1 MNLSKKLM
9 LFEEF
14 SEVNTKVEVKQ
25 EVSTTDRRANVD
37 NDIRTE
43 ISHDVDSIISK
54 LEDLARGIKQE
65 ETNESFILTEGAA
78 DKILGAE
85 LYMIPIIAAGLVGG
99 ATIGAGVLIKN
110 AITKKK
116 IKKAFLKNVHKP
128 KIQAAKIE
136 IAIDSLNESILET
149 ESTNQQKPKRAQSEV
164 QKASRRSKYA
174 QKGAD
179 AADAKKKKAKAQV
192 DKFKKQM
199 EELRKGA
206 NEFSAA
212 LSQKFKKYSDFIS
225 VLNAETNMEISN
237 FMLNKGNLSDSEIK
251 KYKEQYSNAKS
262 TLDKAIAESDA
273 KKKKAEEAAK
283 NLSDAQ
289 QKEMEA
295 KRKKAQEEVDSTEDK
310 GADKK

>member
-1 MNLSKKLM
+1 MKLSKKLM

-14 SEVNTKVEVKQ
+14 TQTGTEVATEVAIDTTTQ
-25 EVSTTDRRANVD
+25 VSQPTDSVRT
-37 NDIRTE
+37 DIV
-43 ISHDVDSIISK
+43 SDVDSIISK
-54 LEDLARGIKQE
+54 LEDLARGIGQE

-85 LYMIPIIAAGLVGG
+85 LYMIPIIATGLVGG
-99 ATIGAGVLIKN
+99 AAVGAGVLIKK

-116 IKKAFLKNVHKP
+116 IKKSFLKNVHKP
-128 KIQAAKIE
+128 KMQAAKIE

-149 ESTNQQKPKRAQSEV
+149 ESTNQQKPKGAQSEV

-192 DKFKKQM
+192 DKFKKQI

-206 NEFSAA
+206 NEFSTA

-225 VLNAETNMEISN
+225 VLNAETNMEISK
-237 FMLNKGNLSDSEIK
+237 FMLDKGNLSDSEIK
-251 KYKEQYSNAKS
+251 KYKKQYSNAKS
-262 TLDKAIAESDA
+262 SLDKAIAESDA

-295 KRKKAQEEVDSTEDK
+295 KRKEAQEEVDSSDR
-310 GADKK
+310 

>member
-1 MNLSKKLM
+1 MKLSKKLM

-14 SEVNTKVEVKQ
+14 GEVNTKVDVKQ
-25 EVSTTDRRANVD
+25 EVSTTDRRSNVD
-37 NDIRTE
+37 NNIRTE

-99 ATIGAGVLIKN
+99 ATVGAGVLIKN

-116 IKKAFLKNVHKP
+116 IKKSFLKNVHKP
-128 KIQAAKIE
+128 KIKAAKIE

-149 ESTNQQKPKRAQSEV
+149 ESTNQQKPKGAQSEV

-192 DKFKKQM
+192 DKFKKQI

-206 NEFSAA
+206 NEFSTA

-225 VLNAETNMEISN
+225 VLNAETNMEISK
-237 FMLNKGNLSDSEIK
+237 FMLDKGNLSDSKIK
-251 KYKEQYSNAKS
+251 KYKKQYSNAKS
-262 TLDKAIAESDA
+262 SLDKAIAESDA

-295 KRKKAQEEVDSTEDK
+295 KRKEAQEEVDSSDR
-310 GADKK
+310 